1 MTEEYTKI
9 LTKFDI
15 SPTAAKTYV
24 ALLEL
29 GKTSADKLAKRVGTY
44 KANVYDALERLIE
57 RGLASYVIEGK
68 KKFYF
73 ATRPEKLFST
83 LEDTKQRAIEEY
95 DEMKKDI
102 EKIMPKLSASYESIK
117 EKNIFEIY
125 QGKKGYRT
133 MILDILREK
142 PKYWKGFG
150 NLQVYEFFPQNFQKW
165 FKSIPFMLF
174 STKSKQMLERLE
186 NAKKMTEI
194 KTIWLPQEL
203 YMPIVWVLFGDNL
216 LIIIYEPDI
225 IALRIKSEQIVK
237 TFANQFDYLWKKH
250 KKEIN

>member
-1 MTEEYTKI
+1 MTEEYVKI

-15 SPTAAKTYV
+15 SPTAAKTYI

-44 KANVYDALERLIE
+44 KANVYDALDRLIE

-83 LEDTKQRAIEEY
+83 LDDRKQKAIEEY

-125 QGKKGYRT
+125 QGKKGYRA
-133 MILDILREK
+133 MILDILRKK

-165 FKSIPFMLF
+165 FKGIPFMLF
-174 STKSKQMLERLE
+174 STKSNEMLERLE
-186 NAKKMTEI
+186 NTRKTTEV
-194 KTIWLPQEL
+194 KTIWLPEEL

-225 IALRIKSEQIVK
+225 IALRIKSDQIVK
-237 TFANQFDYLWKKH
+237 TFGNQFDYLWKKH
-250 KKEIN
+250 GKEAF